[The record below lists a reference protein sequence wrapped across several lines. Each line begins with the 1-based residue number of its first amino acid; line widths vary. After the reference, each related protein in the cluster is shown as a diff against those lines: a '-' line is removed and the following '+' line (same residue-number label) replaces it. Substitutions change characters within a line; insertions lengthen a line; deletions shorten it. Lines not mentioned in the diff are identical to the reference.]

1 MGWGCEELEEL
12 KGIDVFLSEGDQD
25 SQGSRLEC
33 YEGTVLRCS
42 WDDRSGQVPSGGL
55 NVSRQIILF
64 IRQV

>member
-1 MGWGCEELEEL
+1 MCSFL
-12 KGIDVFLSEGDQD
+12 KVIRIAREAG
-25 SQGSRLEC
+25 LEC

-42 WDDRSGQVPSGGL
+42 WDDRSGQVASGGL